1 MRRRI
6 RSEVTV
12 ETESLWMIRWRG
24 RLAHTRCVVCAGDAT
39 LISLDEAVALSR
51 ISSRGIHRLA
61 EAGEI
66 HFQETSE
73 GLLLVCLDSL
83 LRELADKSKPWL
95 IQAGLRGPP

>member
-1 MRRRI
+1 MSEGWMRRRI

-51 ISSRGIHRLA
+51 TSSRGLHRLPGFA
-61 EAGEI
+61 SAGALRQVKTMSDPGRFARPSLKERR
-66 HFQETSE
+66 ET
-73 GLLLVCLDSL
+73 
-83 LRELADKSKPWL
+83 A
-95 IQAGLRGPP
+95 A